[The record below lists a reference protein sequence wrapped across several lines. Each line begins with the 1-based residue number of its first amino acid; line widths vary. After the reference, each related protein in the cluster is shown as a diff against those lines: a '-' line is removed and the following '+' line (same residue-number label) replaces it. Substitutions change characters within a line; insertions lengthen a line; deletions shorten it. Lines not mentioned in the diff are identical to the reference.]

1 MSCPP
6 LMVSLVISNEG
17 YVIRSLFGISSKIM
31 HWLFNLHWIFKH
43 YDGNGTDAT
52 NNPVLKEIASTFNK

>member
-6 LMVSLVISNEG
+6 LVVSLVISNEG
-17 YVIRSLFGISSKIM
+17 YVRLLFVISSKVM

-43 YDGNGTDAT
+43 YDGDGTNTT
-52 NNPVLKEIASTFNK
+52 NNTVLKEIASKFHK

>member
-17 YVIRSLFGISSKIM
+17 YVIRLLFGISSKVM
-31 HWLFNLHWIFKH
+31 HWLFNLHWLFKH
-43 YDGNGTDAT
+43 YDGDGTNTT
-52 NNPVLKEIASTFNK
+52 NNTVLKEIACKFHK